1 MSHKISN
8 KIKHKMLSDDF
19 VIKLEINHIITN
31 KNISKHYEIKY
42 HIWII
47 YNSANIDYK
56 PSLHQAPSLA
66 LGLKE

>member
-1 MSHKISN
+1 
-8 KIKHKMLSDDF
+8 MLSDDF

-56 PSLHQAPSLA
+56 
-66 LGLKE
+66 